1 METVQALPAVS
12 IGGSYMK
19 KKMLLLLATLGLT
32 MSGCTEK
39 TFEYTPKHGGLVEPE
54 AQNTPTAGDDDF
66 NDDAVSIY
74 EFYFSYSYS
83 DEPLATVEGP
93 TFKPLG
99 KDKVPEF
106 LLSQSTL
113 VAAGAEKGYAVDP
126 AFPTFV
132 GWSFYGVCL
141 DQDDLW
147 DFTVD
152 HKQLAVIPL
161 YGIWVNK

>member
-1 METVQALPAVS
+1 
-12 IGGSYMK
+12 MK
-19 KKMLLLLATLGLT
+19 KKLLLLLASLGL
-32 MSGCTEK
+32 MAGCAK
-39 TFEYTPKHGGLVEPE
+39 SAEYTPSHGGLVEPE
-54 AQNTPTAGDDDF
+54 TENNDDSSSSTPNEDIF

-83 DEPLATVEGP
+83 DEPLASIEGP
-93 TFKPLG
+93 TFKALG
-99 KDKVPEF
+99 IDKVPTF
-106 LLSQSTL
+106 LLAQDTL
-113 VAAGAEKGYAVDP
+113 AAAGKEKGYEVDP

-141 DQDDLW
+141 DEDDLW
-147 DFTVD
+147 DFSID

>member
-1 METVQALPAVS
+1 
-12 IGGSYMK
+12 MK
-19 KKMLLLLATLGLT
+19 KKIALLLTSLGIMLT
-32 MSGCTEK
+32 GCEGSEDYRPSK
-39 TFEYTPKHGGLVEPE
+39 GGLVEPKAE
-54 AQNTPTAGDDDF
+54 QKETGPTDDNF
-66 NDDAVSIY
+66 NDDATSIY
-74 EFYFSYSYS
+74 EFYFSYSCS

-93 TFKPLG
+93 TFSPLG

-106 LLSQSTL
+106 LLKQESL
-113 VAAGAEKGYAVDP
+113 VAAGNEKGYEVDP

-141 DQDDLW
+141 DEADLW
-147 DFTVD
+147 DFSID

>member
-1 METVQALPAVS
+1 MF
-12 IGGSYMK
+12 
-19 KKMLLLLATLGLT
+19 LLLASLGLLVT
-32 MSGCTEK
+32 GCKDNMT
-39 TFEYTPKHGGLVEPE
+39 YTPKQGGLVEPKP
-54 AQNTPTAGDDDF
+54 QQPDQTPTDEDF
-66 NDDAVSIY
+66 NDDAISIY

-83 DEPLATVEGP
+83 DEPLATIEGP
-93 TFKPLG
+93 TFSPLG

-106 LLSQSTL
+106 LLKQETL
-113 VAAGAEKGYAVDP
+113 VAAGTEKGYAVDP

-141 DQDDLW
+141 DEDDLW
-147 DFTVD
+147 DFSID

>member
-1 METVQALPAVS
+1 
-12 IGGSYMK
+12 MK
-19 KKMLLLLATLGLT
+19 KKMLLLLTSLMFIT
-32 MSGCTEK
+32 GCETSY
-39 TFEYTPKHGGLVEPE
+39 EYTPKLGGLVSPE
-54 AQNTPTAGDDDF
+54 SQKEEESNTNEDNF
-66 NDDAVSIY
+66 NDDATSIY

-93 TFKPLG
+93 TFKALG
-99 KDKVPEF
+99 IDKVPSF
-106 LLSQSTL
+106 LLKQETL
-113 VAAGAEKGYAVDP
+113 IAAGTEKGYVVDP

-141 DQDDLW
+141 DEEDLW
-147 DFTVD
+147 DFSID

>member
-1 METVQALPAVS
+1 
-12 IGGSYMK
+12 MK
-19 KKMLLLLATLGLT
+19 KKMLLLLTSLMLVT
-32 MSGCTEK
+32 GCESK
-39 TFEYTPKHGGLVEPE
+39 FEYTPSHGGLVQPE
-54 AQNTPTAGDDDF
+54 AENNEDSGSSSSQEDNF

-83 DEPLATVEGP
+83 DEPLASVEGP
-93 TFKPLG
+93 TFKALG
-99 KDKVPEF
+99 IDKVPSF
-106 LLSQSTL
+106 LLAQDSL
-113 VAAGAEKGYAVDP
+113 IAAGKEKGYQIDP

-141 DQDDLW
+141 DDDDLW
-147 DFTVD
+147 DFSID

>member
-1 METVQALPAVS
+1 MR
-12 IGGSYMK
+12 K
-19 KKMLLLLATLGLT
+19 KLLLLTSLLFIT
-32 MSGCTEK
+32 GCETRV
-39 TFEYTPKHGGLVEPE
+39 EYTPSHGGLVEPE
-54 AQNTPTAGDDDF
+54 AEKNDDNNSSSSSEDIF

-83 DEPLATVEGP
+83 DEPLASVEGP
-93 TFKPLG
+93 TFKALG
-99 KDKVPEF
+99 IDKVPTF
-106 LLSQSTL
+106 LLKQESL
-113 VAAGAEKGYAVDP
+113 VAAGKEKGYEVDP

-141 DQDDLW
+141 DEEDLW
-147 DFTVD
+147 DFTID

>member
-1 METVQALPAVS
+1 
-12 IGGSYMK
+12 MK
-19 KKMLLLLATLGLT
+19 KKLLLLLASLGL
-32 MSGCTEK
+32 MAGCAK
-39 TFEYTPKHGGLVEPE
+39 SAEYTPSHGGLVEPE
-54 AQNTPTAGDDDF
+54 AETNDDSSSSTPNEDIF

-83 DEPLATVEGP
+83 DEPLASIEGP
-93 TFKPLG
+93 TFKALG
-99 KDKVPEF
+99 IDKVPTF
-106 LLSQSTL
+106 LLAQDTL
-113 VAAGAEKGYAVDP
+113 VAAGKEKGYEVDP

-141 DQDDLW
+141 DEDDLW
-147 DFTVD
+147 DFSID

>member
-1 METVQALPAVS
+1 
-12 IGGSYMK
+12 MK
-19 KKMLLLLATLGLT
+19 KKIMMLLASIGLLITGCAT
-32 MSGCTEK
+32 SED
-39 TFEYTPKHGGLVEPE
+39 FRPSHGGLVEPQVE
-54 AQNTPTAGDDDF
+54 QKEPTPTDDTF

-83 DEPLATVEGP
+83 DEPLVTVEGP
-93 TFKPLG
+93 TFKALG

-106 LLSQSTL
+106 LLNQSTL
-113 VAAGAEKGYAVDP
+113 VAAGAEKGYVVDP

-141 DQDDLW
+141 DEADLW
-147 DFTVD
+147 DFSID

>member
-1 METVQALPAVS
+1 
-12 IGGSYMK
+12 MK
-19 KKMLLLLATLGLT
+19 KKTILLFTSLSLLFVACNDS
-32 MSGCTEK
+32 MD
-39 TFEYTPKHGGLVEPE
+39 YTPSHGGLVEPE
-54 AQNTPTAGDDDF
+54 VPNNNNNNDSGDNL
-66 NDDAVSIY
+66 NDDATSIY
-74 EFYFSYSYS
+74 EFYFSYSCS

-106 LLSQSTL
+106 LLTQSTL
-113 VAAGAEKGYAVDP
+113 AAAGAEKGYAIDP
-126 AFPTFV
+126 AFPTFI

-141 DQDDLW
+141 DEDDLW
-147 DFTVD
+147 DFSID